1 MSSEND
7 RLKKVH
13 YLTNFLS
20 KDFLFI
26 TFQDLK
32 ENFWLIQ
39 TGGNTYKEILTY
51 ATDSLNIKPFFLTGI
66 LYIHCINGIK

>member
-51 ATDSLNIKPFFLTGI
+51 ATDSLNIKPFF
-66 LYIHCINGIK
+66 